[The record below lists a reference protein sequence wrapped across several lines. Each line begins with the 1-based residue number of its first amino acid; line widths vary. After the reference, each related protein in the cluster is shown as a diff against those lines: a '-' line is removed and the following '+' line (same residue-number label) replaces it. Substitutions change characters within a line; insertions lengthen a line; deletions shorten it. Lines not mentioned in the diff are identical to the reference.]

1 MLITGPCSRAA
12 SPRRWDG
19 CPGRLLAFSVPP
31 RRFACEL
38 NTCDEFRRNLREIF
52 GVWYSQTMRRVKL
65 KSDRYRSARG
75 GSAQLLTISCSSCR
89 SFVLLYQKDGPG
101 QLLRCYLNRIF
112 EPERLARLQYANI
125 RKSSNLKPL
134 VCENC
139 GQLLA
144 TGMKHT
150 DNRLAYRLVPGAV
163 VKSVVK

>member
-1 MLITGPCSRAA
+1 M
-12 SPRRWDG
+12 
-19 CPGRLLAFSVPP
+19 
-31 RRFACEL
+31 
-38 NTCDEFRRNLREIF
+38 
-52 GVWYSQTMRRVKL
+52 WYSQTMRRVKL

-112 EPERLARLQYANI
+112 EPERLARLQHANI